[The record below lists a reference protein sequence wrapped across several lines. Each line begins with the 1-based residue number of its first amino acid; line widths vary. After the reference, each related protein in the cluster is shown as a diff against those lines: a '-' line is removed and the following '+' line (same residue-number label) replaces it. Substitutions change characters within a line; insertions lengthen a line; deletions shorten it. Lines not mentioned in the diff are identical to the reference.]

1 MKVFVCH
8 IITLPSRAL
17 AIFSSFF
24 DPFRYTC
31 LLRRYRLNP
40 PSRYASGVTRS
51 LFEVEVR
58 RYCTK
63 KLPLFHPSLR
73 SPFIHILNSVV
84 LSPTFQNPHLLAHI
98 SHIVID
104 HLHARLHHSNILIF
118 RPLTLRPTK
127 GLSMSHGVNQ
137 DDEAPD
143 DDATEACNSSDDD
156 SGSFGQRGQTLATVL
171 PRAPTRPSTK
181 SLTSS

>member
-1 MKVFVCH
+1 M
-8 IITLPSRAL
+8 
-17 AIFSSFF
+17 FSSFF

-40 PSRYASGVTRS
+40 PSRYAGGVTRS

-127 GLSMSHGVNQ
+127 GLSSIASTKTTKLLTMTPPRS
-137 DDEAPD
+137 A
-143 DDATEACNSSDDD
+143 SDDD
-156 SGSFGQRGQTLATVL
+156 SGSFGQRGKALATVL

-181 SLTSS
+181 SMTSS